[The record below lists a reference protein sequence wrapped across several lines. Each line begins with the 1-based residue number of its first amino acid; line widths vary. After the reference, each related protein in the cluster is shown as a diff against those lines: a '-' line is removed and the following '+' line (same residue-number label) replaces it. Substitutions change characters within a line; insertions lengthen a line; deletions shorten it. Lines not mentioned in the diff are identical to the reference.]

1 MLIIT
6 INCFFQIRSGRRKP
20 SPLIYLEEQTSKL
33 KLPILFW
40 ENSIGRDKTSDIIIP
55 DPSVSRSHAVLKR
68 RETGWFICD
77 TDSKAGILLNG
88 KKVKKEELV
97 NVGDILSFGQASFAL
112 IKNEENSSK
121 KRFSISSPF
130 SLFVLCNVMF
140 LLMATDCAYKNN
152 NPNYIP
158 FLCFGCLLLLSSL
171 LYFYSIKLLKRVN
184 FEIETLGIAL
194 SGSGIMLLSG
204 INLRLPVVQLV
215 SLFLGM
221 FLFCFMMKLISNAD
235 IMGSLRIVFE
245 IIAICLFLLTVVF
258 GSVVNGAQNWIY
270 IGSFSVQPSE
280 FIKIAFVF
288 AGASTLHQLQKNTN
302 LIEFIVFSLICTAF
316 LIYMHDFGSAIIFF
330 FAFLII
336 SFMRSGSIRTV
347 ILACSASLFG
357 IFIVLRFKPYI
368 ADRFAGWGKVWDYPY
383 DLGYQQTRVLTY
395 SADGGLLG
403 LGIGKGYLK
412 NVFAGESDLIFGML
426 CEELGIIFALTV
438 AFAFVILCY
447 CALSN
452 ASISRSAFYSISSCA
467 AAGLL
472 LFQAAINIFG
482 VTDILPL
489 TGVTLPFISAGG
501 SSMVS
506 VWGLLAF
513 IKACDEKT
521 WGVRRAKK

>member
-1 MLIIT
+1 MLFIT
-6 INCFFQIRSGRRKP
+6 INCFFLIRSGRRKLY
-20 SPLIYLEEQTSKL
+20 PLIFLEEQISKT
-33 KLPILFW
+33 KVPVLFW
-40 ENSIGRDKTSDIIIP
+40 ENSIGRDKTCDIIIP
-55 DPSVSRSHAVLKR
+55 DLSVSRNHAVLKR
-68 RETGWFICD
+68 REEGWFICD
-77 TDSKAGILLNG
+77 TDSKSGVLLNG
-88 KKVKKEELV
+88 KKVKREEV
-97 NVGDILSFGQASFAL
+97 VAVGDILSFGQASFAL
-112 IKNEENSSK
+112 IKNEENLNK
-121 KRFSISSPF
+121 KRSFASSPF
-130 SLFVLCNVMF
+130 GLLLSCNIMF
-140 LLMATDCAYKNN
+140 LLMAIDCAYKNT

-158 FLCFGCLLLLSSL
+158 FISFGCLFALSFL
-171 LYFYSIKLLKRVN
+171 LYFYSIKILKRVN
-184 FEIETLGIAL
+184 FEIETLAVAL

-204 INLRLPVVQLV
+204 INLRLPLVQIAA
-215 SLFLGM
+215 LFLGM

-235 IMGSLRIVFE
+235 VMGSLRIVFE
-245 IIAICLFLLTVVF
+245 IIAICLFLLTVIF
-258 GSVVNGAQNWIY
+258 GTVVNGAQNWIY
-270 IGSFSVQPSE
+270 IGSYSIQPSE

-288 AGASTLHQLQKNTN
+288 AGASTLHQLQKHTN
-302 LIEFIVFSLICTAF
+302 LLEFIIFSLICTAF

-347 ILACSASLFG
+347 FLALSASLLG
-357 IFIVLRFKPYI
+357 VFIVLRFKPYI
-368 ADRFAGWGKVWDYPY
+368 ADRFAGWGKVWEHPY

-482 VTDILPL
+482 VTDIMPL

-501 SSMVS
+501 SSMVA

-521 WGVRRAKK
+521 WGVRRGK